1 MGDTGHC
8 TYAGIDPVAKFKKH
22 AARIPYLQLKDIDGT
37 VLKRLRESKGSFWD
51 GVTGGVFC
59 TLGQGVVD
67 YHTLLQVMKDTGFS
81 GYATVEQDFDNK
93 IDDEERKLR
102 FPASCAKQS
111 VAFLRALAAKM
122 DRASA
127 PGSWLKLS
135 GHPCSWGVDYADHP
149 SNPPWKEVISC
160 MAEAGYTGT
169 DLGPVGYYDTVA
181 LEGVLQ
187 SSKLDLVAGNIF
199 EKLHELNKLDAIM
212 EKTRVSCKTLKRF
225 DAEFFVVVPHTVPE
239 REATAGRPQDAPRLP
254 DDQWAQMMSAIEQVA
269 KVVKSFGIVCLLH
282 PHAGSWIEYEDE
294 VERALTDLPADLV
307 SLCLDTGHFTY
318 AGMDPVAKFLKH
330 APRIPYLQLKD
341 IEGTVLQRLQ
351 QTKGSFWDGVTGGVF
366 CILGTGVVDYSALL
380 SAMKANGFSG
390 YCTIEQ
396 DFDNK
401 IDDEERK
408 LRFPAECSKQS
419 IAFLRAVAAQVDEC
433 TNSKRRRQS

>member
-22 AARIPYLQLKDIDGT
+22 AARIPYLQLNDIDGT

-111 VAFLRALAAKM
+111 VAFLRALAAKI

-149 SNPPWKEVISC
+149 SNPPWDKVVALMSV
-160 MAEAGYTGT
+160 AGYTGT
-169 DLGPVGYYDTVA
+169 DLGPVGYYDTDR
-181 LEGVLQ
+181 LDSTLQ
-187 SSKLDLVAGNIF
+187 GLKLDLVAGNIF
-199 EKLHELNKLDAIM
+199 EKLHEPDQLEMIL
-212 EKTRVSCKTLKRF
+212 EKTKASCTTLKMF
-225 DAEFFVVVPHTVPE
+225 GAEFFVIVPHTVPE
-239 REATAGRPQDAPRLP
+239 KEATAGRSGDAPRLP
-254 DDQWAQMMSAIEQVA
+254 DDKWDYMMHAIKEVA
-269 KVVKSFGIVCLLH
+269 KVVKSYGICCLLH
-282 PHAGSWIEYEDE
+282 PHAGS
-294 VERALTDLPADLV
+294 
-307 SLCLDTGHFTY
+307 
-318 AGMDPVAKFLKH
+318 
-330 APRIPYLQLKD
+330 
-341 IEGTVLQRLQ
+341 
-351 QTKGSFWDGVTGGVF
+351 
-366 CILGTGVVDYSALL
+366 
-380 SAMKANGFSG
+380 
-390 YCTIEQ
+390 
-396 DFDNK
+396 
-401 IDDEERK
+401 
-408 LRFPAECSKQS
+408 
-419 IAFLRAVAAQVDEC
+419 
-433 TNSKRRRQS
+433 